1 MNIKTQKSSRKL
13 LSLKLVSIATS
24 ILQRRL
30 AVLRGVFLPY
40 NMSTVCPQVNV
51 AAEVRRTLSDI
62 GRRKR
67 RFRHDMVPWRYEVVS
82 LQRKH
87 DFVNFH
93 LCNLLPAKR

>member
-1 MNIKTQKSSRKL
+1 MNIKTQKSSSKL
-13 LSLKLVSIATS
+13 LSLALVSIATS
-24 ILQRRL
+24 ILQRL
-30 AVLRGVFLPY
+30 TVLRGVFLPY

-51 AAEVRRTLSDI
+51 AAEVRRTLSDL

-67 RFRHDMVPWRYEVVS
+67 RFRHDMVPWHYEVVS